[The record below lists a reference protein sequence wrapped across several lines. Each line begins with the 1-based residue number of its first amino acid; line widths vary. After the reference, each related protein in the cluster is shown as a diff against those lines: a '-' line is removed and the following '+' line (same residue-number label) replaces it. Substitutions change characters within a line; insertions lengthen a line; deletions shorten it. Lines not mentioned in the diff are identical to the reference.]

1 MEDIANI
8 PTISGGLNSNNMENP
23 NYKGYSIGETREGLM
38 VDNSLGPNR
47 LQVRDLKVVAAEVVD
62 PLIENVHNS
71 LC

>member
-1 MEDIANI
+1 
-8 PTISGGLNSNNMENP
+8 
-23 NYKGYSIGETREGLM
+23 M
-38 VDNSLGPNR
+38 VDNSQGPNG